1 MRNACRK
8 VSHGTNTS
16 NVRSVSKG
24 VETALRMEAGLVTK
38 EESEARVREAVARAE
53 EEIYGCPLLQKA
65 MARVEAE
72 ALGLATSPEKEKAV
86 PEEKVEGRDFGCQV
100 GDEEHLRPFVISVGL
115 QCKLDETAPLV
126 LEKDKTELSRPVDP
140 ARERVVRSVG
150 VGDCKVIYVIKV
162 AQVQFRFG
170 DPQTPSWLLSE
181 SEFFVALVLNIVF
194 L

>member
-1 MRNACRK
+1 MKNASRK

-24 VETALRMEAGLVTK
+24 VETALRMEDGGLVTK

-72 ALGLATSPEKEKAV
+72 ALGLASSQEEKA
-86 PEEKVEGRDFGCQV
+86 PEEKVDGRDFGCQV

-126 LEKDKTELSRPVDP
+126 LEKDKTEIRDSRPVDP

-150 VGDCKVIYVIKV
+150 VGDCKV
-162 AQVQFRFG
+162 
-170 DPQTPSWLLSE
+170 
-181 SEFFVALVLNIVF
+181 N
-194 L
+194 

>member
-1 MRNACRK
+1 MESQQRLFSLTFEKPSRK

-24 VETALRMEAGLVTK
+24 VETALRMEADLVTK

-72 ALGLATSPEKEKAV
+72 ALGLASSQEEKAA
-86 PEEKVEGRDFGCQV
+86 PEEKKVEGRDFGCQV

-126 LEKDKTELSRPVDP
+126 LEKDKTEIRDSRPVDP

-150 VGDCKVIYVIKV
+150 VGDCKV
-162 AQVQFRFG
+162 G
-170 DPQTPSWLLSE
+170 DCLLGLHE
-181 SEFFVALVLNIVF
+181 
-194 L
+194 